1 MPIINISQ
9 ALNMES
15 QKEITIYHT
24 GVIRSSLE
32 TIPSFSSWGNNFKEL
47 TQKFRKIPRGSLLDF
62 ISFDFIIEHKTE
74 LLNQDPPQIIWEY
87 MYGKSKDSVNKLNNT
102 KGKYVYV
109 LTNVAYPNI
118 CKIGKTINPISRVNQ
133 INGAGTVSEWEI
145 RWVLPVSDDYKLESL
160 VHNSLKSLRMSSF
173 QGSSREFFEISLEE
187 AIQVIENLGEVFK
200 TSNGI
205 YYD

>member
-1 MPIINISQ
+1 
-9 ALNMES
+9 
-15 QKEITIYHT
+15 
-24 GVIRSSLE
+24 
-32 TIPSFSSWGNNFKEL
+32 
-47 TQKFRKIPRGSLLDF
+47 
-62 ISFDFIIEHKTE
+62 
-74 LLNQDPPQIIWEY
+74 
-87 MYGKSKDSVNKLNNT
+87 MYGKSKDSVNKFNNF

-145 RWVLPVSDDYKLESL
+145 RWALPVSDDYKLESL